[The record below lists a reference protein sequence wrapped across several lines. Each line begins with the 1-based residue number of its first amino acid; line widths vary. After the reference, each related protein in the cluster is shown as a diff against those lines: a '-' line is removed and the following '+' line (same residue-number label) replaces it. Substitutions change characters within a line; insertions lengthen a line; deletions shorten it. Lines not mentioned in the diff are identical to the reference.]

1 MNTRCCMPAWA
12 LLVLLVVALLLGRVA
27 RYLILH
33 AVKLL
38 GRQPALHWLNDLR
51 HNKVFHRLAQMTPS
65 LVIQFGL
72 HLVPDLSKTA
82 TLFIGN
88 VALAFTI
95 LFLVLAISALLNAL
109 LDIYARTEHARTR
122 SIKGYVQLAKMVL
135 FVFGAIIIVATLIDR
150 SPLLLLSGLGAMS
163 AVILLVYKDT
173 LLSFV
178 ASVQLTSNDMLRVG
192 DWIEMPQVGADGDV
206 VDITLHTV
214 KVQNFDKT
222 IVSIPTWRL
231 MSESF
236 KNWRGMQASGGRRI
250 KRSLFIDASGVRFL
264 RDDEEVRMTQVHL
277 LTDYISRKQAE
288 LKAWN
293 EAQGQ
298 SAQLSA
304 NRRRMTNLGTF
315 RAYALA
321 YLKSHPDIQPNMTCM
336 VRQMQTT
343 AQGVPLEIYLLHPH
357 HGMVGL
363 RADSRGYLRLPA
375 GGAAGIRLE
384 PVSTAERH
392 GPAQRAV
399 RNDAEH
405 HDRPSA
411 GALTRQTAR
420 GSRAPRRSNHHTP
433 LRPIRPCVTGQA
445 NSVNNRGTCLV
456 AARGKIKPPP
466 QLRKLY
472 LYV

>member
-1 MNTRCCMPAWA
+1 MDLKQLWLNTQELWTALEQHPRVYSGLA
-12 LLVLLVVALLLGRVA
+12 LLMLLAVALVVGRVA

-38 GRQPALHWLNDLR
+38 GRQPAMHWLNDLLN
-51 HNKVFHRLAQMTPS
+51 NKVFHRLAQMTPS
-65 LVIQFGL
+65 LVVQFGL
-72 HLVPDLSKTA
+72 NLIPELHKVTRNFLD
-82 TLFIGN
+82 N

-250 KRSLFIDASGVRFL
+250 KRSLFIDASGVRFIT
-264 RDDEEVRMTQVHL
+264 DDEEQRLTHIHL
-277 LTDYISRKQAE
+277 LTDYMTRKQAE

-293 EAQGQ
+293 EAQGNV
-298 SAQLSA
+298 AAMSA
-304 NRRRMTNLGTF
+304 NRRRMTNIGTF

-321 YLKSHPDIQPNMTCM
+321 YLKSHAQIQPNMTCM

-343 AQGVPLEIYLLHPH
+343 AQGVPLEIYCFTSTTAWADYERIQGDIFDYLLAVLPEF
-357 HGMVGL
+357 GLSLYQQPSGNDL
-363 RADSRGYLRLPA
+363 RAGILPA
-375 GGAAGIRLE
+375 VLGASHIPPLE
-384 PVSTAERH
+384 Q
-392 GPAQRAV
+392 QR
-399 RNDAEH
+399 
-405 HDRPSA
+405 
-411 GALTRQTAR
+411 G
-420 GSRAPRRSNHHTP
+420 
-433 LRPIRPCVTGQA
+433 
-445 NSVNNRGTCLV
+445 
-456 AARGKIKPPP
+456 
-466 QLRKLY
+466 
-472 LYV
+472 

>member
-1 MNTRCCMPAWA
+1 MDIKQLWVNIQDLWGALDQHPLLHSSLALML
-12 LLVLLVVALLLGRVA
+12 LLVIALVLGRVA

-33 AVKLL
+33 AAKLL
-38 GRQPALHWLNDLR
+38 GRQPALHWVNDLR
-51 HNKVFHRLAQMTPS
+51 QNKVFHRLAQMTPS
-65 LVIQFGL
+65 LIIQFGL
-72 HLVPDLSKTA
+72 HLVPELSKTS
-82 TLFIGN
+82 LIFLGN

-95 LFLVLAISALLNAL
+95 LFMVLSLSALLSAL
-109 LDIYARTEHARTR
+109 LDVYARTEHARTR
-122 SIKGYVQLAKMVL
+122 SIKGYVQLTKMVL
-135 FVFGAIIIVATLIDR
+135 YVFGAIIIVATLIDR

-277 LTDYISRKQAE
+277 LTDYIGRKQAE

-293 EAQGQ
+293 EAQGH

-343 AQGVPLEIYLLHPH
+343 AEGVPLEIYCFTRTTVWADYERIQGDIFDYLLAVLPEF
-357 HGMVGL
+357 GL
-363 RADSRGYLRLPA
+363 NLYQQPSGTDLRT
-375 GGAAGIRLE
+375 GILALA
-384 PVSTAERH
+384 STARTLE
-392 GPAQRAV
+392 
-399 RNDAEH
+399 
-405 HDRPSA
+405 
-411 GALTRQTAR
+411 
-420 GSRAPRRSNHHTP
+420 TP
-433 LRPIRPCVTGQA
+433 E
-445 NSVNNRGTCLV
+445 
-456 AARGKIKPPP
+456 
-466 QLRKLY
+466 
-472 LYV
+472 

>member
-1 MNTRCCMPAWA
+1 MDMKQLWLNAQDLWGMLDQHPLLFSGLA
-12 LLVLLVVALLLGRVA
+12 LSALLVVALVLGRVA

-33 AVKLL
+33 AARLL
-38 GRQPALHWLNDLR
+38 GRQPALHWVNDLR
-51 HNKVFHRLAQMTPS
+51 ENKVFHRLAQMTPS
-65 LVIQFGL
+65 LIVQFGL
-72 HLVPDLSKTA
+72 NLVPDLSKNSHVF
-82 TLFIGN
+82 LGN

-95 LFLVLAISALLNAL
+95 LFLVLSLSALLNAL

-135 FVFGAIIIVATLIDR
+135 YVFGAIIIVATLINR

-236 KNWRGMQASGGRRI
+236 KNWRGMQQAGGRRI
-250 KRSLFIDASGVRFL
+250 KRSLYIDAIGVRFL
-264 RDDEEVRMTQVHL
+264 RDEEEQRLTQVHL
-277 LTDYISRKQAE
+277 LTDYIGRKQAE
-288 LKAWN
+288 LKSWN
-293 EAQGQ
+293 EAQGNV
-298 SAQLSA
+298 AELSA

-321 YLKSHPDIQPNMTCM
+321 YLKSHPEIQPNMTCM

-343 AQGVPLEIYLLHPH
+343 AQGVPLEIYCFTRTTAWADYERIQGDIFDYLLAVMPEF
-357 HGMVGL
+357 GLGLYQQPSGSDL
-363 RADSRGYLRLPA
+363 RAGLLPA
-375 GGAAGIRLE
+375 GAVRE
-384 PVSTAERH
+384 
-392 GPAQRAV
+392 QRALSTES
-399 RNDAEH
+399 AE
-405 HDRPSA
+405 P
-411 GALTRQTAR
+411 
-420 GSRAPRRSNHHTP
+420 
-433 LRPIRPCVTGQA
+433 
-445 NSVNNRGTCLV
+445 
-456 AARGKIKPPP
+456 
-466 QLRKLY
+466 
-472 LYV
+472 

>member
-1 MNTRCCMPAWA
+1 MDTHSLSQRIQELWELLEHQPMLRTSLSLLI
-12 LLVLLVVALLLGRVA
+12 LLVAAFALGRLVRFIVLSA
-27 RYLILH
+27 MK
-33 AVKLL
+33 AL
-38 GRQPALHWLNDLR
+38 GRQPALFWLNDFL
-51 HNKVFHRLAQMTPS
+51 HNKVFHRLAQVTPS

-72 HLVPDLSKTA
+72 NLVPDLNPIASHV
-82 TLFIGN
+82 LGN

-95 LFLVLAISALLNAL
+95 LFMMFTVGALLNAM

-122 SIKGYVQLAKMVL
+122 SIKGYVQLTKMIL
-135 FVFGAIIIVATLIDR
+135 YVFAAIIIVATLIDR

-250 KRSLFIDASGVRFL
+250 KRALFIDASGVRFIAEA
-264 RDDEEVRMTQVHL
+264 EEQKLTQVRL
-277 LTDYISRKQAE
+277 LTDYLGRKKAE

-293 EAQGQ
+293 EAQGNV
-298 SAQLSA
+298 AELSA
-304 NRRRMTNLGTF
+304 NRRRITNIGTF

-321 YLKSHPDIQPNMTCM
+321 YLKSHPDIHPDMTCM
-336 VRQMQTT
+336 VRQMEAT
-343 AQGVPLEIYLLHPH
+343 AQGVPLEIYCFTRTTTWADYERIQGDVFDYLLAVLPEF
-357 HGMVGL
+357 GLSLYQQPSGTDMRVGL
-363 RADSRGYLRLPA
+363 ARTSKDS
-375 GGAAGIRLE
+375 
-384 PVSTAERH
+384 
-392 GPAQRAV
+392 
-399 RNDAEH
+399 
-405 HDRPSA
+405 
-411 GALTRQTAR
+411 
-420 GSRAPRRSNHHTP
+420 
-433 LRPIRPCVTGQA
+433 
-445 NSVNNRGTCLV
+445 V
-456 AARGKIKPPP
+456 A
-466 QLRKLY
+466 
-472 LYV
+472 

>member
-1 MNTRCCMPAWA
+1 MDFKQLWLDTQDLWGA
-12 LLVLLVVALLLGRVA
+12 LDQHPLLHAGLGLTLLLVVALVLGRVA
-27 RYLILH
+27 RYVVLH
-33 AVKLL
+33 GVRLL

-51 HNKVFHRLAQMTPS
+51 QNKVFHRLAQMTPS

-72 HLVPDLSKTA
+72 HLVPELSKA
-82 TLFIGN
+82 SLLFLGN
-88 VALAFTI
+88 LAMAFTI
-95 LFLVLAISALLNAL
+95 LFQLLALSALLNAL

-135 FVFGAIIIVATLIDR
+135 YVFGAIIIVATLINR

-236 KNWRGMQASGGRRI
+236 RNWRGMQQSGGRRI

-264 RDDEEVRMTQVHL
+264 HDDEEARLSGVRL
-277 LTDYISRKQAE
+277 LTDYIGRKQAE
-288 LKAWN
+288 LKSWN
-293 EAQGQ
+293 EAQGNV
-298 SAQLSA
+298 AALSA

-321 YLKSHPDIQPNMTCM
+321 YLKSHPEIQPNMTCM

-343 AQGVPLEIYLLHPH
+343 AQGIPLEIYCFTRTTVWADYERIQGDIFDYLLAVMPEF
-357 HGMVGL
+357 GLSLYQQPSGNDL
-363 RADSRGYLRLPA
+363 RAGLLPA
-375 GGAAGIRLE
+375 VLGASHI
-384 PVSTAERH
+384 
-392 GPAQRAV
+392 GPSEKQ
-399 RNDAEH
+399 
-405 HDRPSA
+405 
-411 GALTRQTAR
+411 AL
-420 GSRAPRRSNHHTP
+420 
-433 LRPIRPCVTGQA
+433 
-445 NSVNNRGTCLV
+445 
-456 AARGKIKPPP
+456 
-466 QLRKLY
+466 
-472 LYV
+472 

>member
-1 MNTRCCMPAWA
+1 MDIKQLWVNLQDLWGA
-12 LLVLLVVALLLGRVA
+12 LDQHPLLHSSLGLLLLLTIALVFGRVA

-33 AVKLL
+33 GAKLL
-38 GRQPALHWLNDLR
+38 GRQPALHWVNDLR
-51 HNKVFHRLAQMTPS
+51 QNKVFHRLAQTTPS
-65 LVIQFGL
+65 LIIQSGL
-72 HLVPDLSKTA
+72 HLVPELGKTS
-82 TLFIGN
+82 LVLLGN
-88 VALAFTI
+88 VATAFTI
-95 LFLVLAISALLNAL
+95 LFMVLALSALLSAL
-109 LDIYARTEHARTR
+109 LDVYARTEHARTR
-122 SIKGYVQLAKMVL
+122 SIKGYVQLTKMVL
-135 FVFGAIIIVATLIDR
+135 YVFGAIIIVATLIDR

-236 KNWRGMQASGGRRI
+236 KNWRGMQQSGGRRI

-264 RDDEEVRMTQVHL
+264 HDEEEQRLTQVRL

-293 EAQGQ
+293 EAQGNV
-298 SAQLSA
+298 AVMSA

-321 YLKSHPDIQPNMTCM
+321 YLKSHPEIQPNMTCM
-336 VRQMQTT
+336 VRQLQTT
-343 AQGVPLEIYLLHPH
+343 AQGIPLEIYCFTGTTVWADYERIQGDIFDYLLAVMPEFGLNLYQQPS
-357 HGMVGL
+357 GMDL
-363 RADSRGYLRLPA
+363 RSGMLPA
-375 GGAAGIRLE
+375 VLGASHIAE
-384 PVSTAERH
+384 PQKKV
-392 GPAQRAV
+392 
-399 RNDAEH
+399 
-405 HDRPSA
+405 
-411 GALTRQTAR
+411 
-420 GSRAPRRSNHHTP
+420 
-433 LRPIRPCVTGQA
+433 I
-445 NSVNNRGTCLV
+445 
-456 AARGKIKPPP
+456 
-466 QLRKLY
+466 
-472 LYV
+472 

>member
-1 MNTRCCMPAWA
+1 MDFKQLWLDTQDLWGA
-12 LLVLLVVALLLGRVA
+12 LDQHPLLHAGLGLTLLLVVALVLGRVA
-27 RYLILH
+27 RYVVLH
-33 AVKLL
+33 GVRLL

-51 HNKVFHRLAQMTPS
+51 QNKVFHRLAQMTPS

-72 HLVPDLSKTA
+72 HLVPELSKA
-82 TLFIGN
+82 SLLFLGN
-88 VALAFTI
+88 LAMAFTI
-95 LFLVLAISALLNAL
+95 LFQLLALSALLNAL

-135 FVFGAIIIVATLIDR
+135 YVFGAIIIVATLIDR

-236 KNWRGMQASGGRRI
+236 RNWRGMQQSGGRRI

-264 RDDEEVRMTQVHL
+264 HDDEEARLSGVRL
-277 LTDYISRKQAE
+277 LTDYIGRKQAE
-288 LKAWN
+288 LKSWN
-293 EAQGQ
+293 EAQGNV
-298 SAQLSA
+298 AALSA

-321 YLKSHPDIQPNMTCM
+321 YLKSHPEIQPNMTCM

-343 AQGVPLEIYLLHPH
+343 AQGIPLEIYCFTRTTVWADYERIQGDIFDYLLAVMPEF
-357 HGMVGL
+357 GLSLYQQPSGNDL
-363 RADSRGYLRLPA
+363 RAGLLPA
-375 GGAAGIRLE
+375 VLGASHI
-384 PVSTAERH
+384 
-392 GPAQRAV
+392 GPSEKQ
-399 RNDAEH
+399 
-405 HDRPSA
+405 
-411 GALTRQTAR
+411 AL
-420 GSRAPRRSNHHTP
+420 
-433 LRPIRPCVTGQA
+433 
-445 NSVNNRGTCLV
+445 
-456 AARGKIKPPP
+456 
-466 QLRKLY
+466 
-472 LYV
+472 

>member
-1 MNTRCCMPAWA
+1 MDIQQLWQNTLDLWGTLDQHPVLHAGIG
-12 LLVLLVVALLLGRVA
+12 LGVLLAIALVLGRVA
-27 RYLILH
+27 RFLVLH
-33 AVKLL
+33 AARLL
-38 GRQPALHWLNDLR
+38 GRQPALHWVNDLR
-51 HNKVFHRLAQMTPS
+51 ENKVFQRLAQTTPS
-65 LVIQFGL
+65 LVVQFGL
-72 HLVPDLSKTA
+72 KLVPELSA
-82 TLFIGN
+82 TSQHFLGN

-95 LFLVLAISALLNAL
+95 LFLTLALSALLDAL

-135 FVFGAIIIVATLIDR
+135 FVFGAIVIVATLIDR

-236 KNWRGMQASGGRRI
+236 KNWRGMQQSGGRRI
-250 KRSLFIDASGVRFL
+250 KRSLFIDAGGVRFL
-264 RDDEEVRMTQVHL
+264 TSAEEQRLSEVRL
-277 LTDYISRKQAE
+277 LTDYIARKRNE
-288 LKAWN
+288 LHSWN
-293 EAQGQ
+293 EAQGPV
-298 SAQLSA
+298 AELSA
-304 NRRRMTNLGTF
+304 NRRRLTNVGTF

-343 AQGVPLEIYLLHPH
+343 AQGVPLEIYCFTRTTAWAEYERIQGDIFDYLLAVLPEF
-357 HGMVGL
+357 GLSLYQQPSGNDL
-363 RADSRGYLRLPA
+363 RAGLLP
-375 GGAAGIRLE
+375 
-384 PVSTAERH
+384 STL
-392 GPAQRAV
+392 PSQQRALS
-399 RNDAEH
+399 AETTE
-405 HDRPSA
+405 P
-411 GALTRQTAR
+411 
-420 GSRAPRRSNHHTP
+420 
-433 LRPIRPCVTGQA
+433 
-445 NSVNNRGTCLV
+445 
-456 AARGKIKPPP
+456 
-466 QLRKLY
+466 
-472 LYV
+472 

>member
-1 MNTRCCMPAWA
+1 MLNDLIPRSFPSEDSSSSMDIKQLWLRAQDFFSALDQHPLLQAGLGLA
-12 LLVLLVVALLLGRVA
+12 LLLIVALVLGRVA
-27 RYLILH
+27 RYVILH
-33 AVKLL
+33 TARLL
-38 GRQPALHWLNDLR
+38 GRQPALHWVNDLLQ
-51 HNKVFHRLAQMTPS
+51 NKVFHRLAQTTPS

-72 HLVPDLSKTA
+72 DLVPELSKNG
-82 TLFIGN
+82 LIFFGN
-88 VALAFTI
+88 VALAFTF
-95 LFLVLAISALLNAL
+95 LFQGLAMSALLNAL

-135 FVFGAIIIVATLIDR
+135 FVFGAIVIVATLIDR

-236 KNWRGMQASGGRRI
+236 KNWRGMQQAGGRRI
-250 KRSLFIDASGVRFL
+250 KRSLFIDASGVRFV
-264 RDDEEVRMTQVHL
+264 RDDEEQRLTRVRL
-277 LTDYISRKQAE
+277 LTDYIGRKQAE

-293 EAQGQ
+293 EAQGNV
-298 SAQLSA
+298 AAMSA
-304 NRRRMTNLGTF
+304 NRRRMTNIGTF

-321 YLKSHPDIQPNMTCM
+321 YLKSHPEIQPNMTCM

-343 AQGVPLEIYLLHPH
+343 AQGIPLEIYCFTRTTAWTDYERIQGDIFDYLLAVLPEF
-357 HGMVGL
+357 GLSLYQQPSGGDLRVGL
-363 RADSRGYLRLPA
+363 LPA
-375 GGAAGIRLE
+375 VLGASHIPE
-384 PVSTAERH
+384 PEKHVM
-392 GPAQRAV
+392 
-399 RNDAEH
+399 
-405 HDRPSA
+405 
-411 GALTRQTAR
+411 
-420 GSRAPRRSNHHTP
+420 
-433 LRPIRPCVTGQA
+433 
-445 NSVNNRGTCLV
+445 
-456 AARGKIKPPP
+456 
-466 QLRKLY
+466 
-472 LYV
+472 

>member
-1 MNTRCCMPAWA
+1 MDFKQLWLNTQDLWGA
-12 LLVLLVVALLLGRVA
+12 LDQHPLLHAGIGLALLLVVALLVGRVA
-27 RYLILH
+27 RYLVLH

-38 GRQPALHWLNDLR
+38 GRQPTLHWLNDLR

-72 HLVPDLSKTA
+72 HLVPELSKTSL
-82 TLFIGN
+82 LFLGN
-88 VALAFTI
+88 LAMAFTI
-95 LFLVLAISALLNAL
+95 LFQLLALSALLNAL

-135 FVFGAIIIVATLIDR
+135 YVFGAIIIVATLIDR

-236 KNWRGMQASGGRRI
+236 KNWRGMQQSGGRRI
-250 KRSLFIDASGVRFL
+250 KRSLYIDASGVRFL
-264 RDDEEVRMTQVHL
+264 HDDEEVRLSKVRL
-277 LTDYISRKQAE
+277 LTDYIGRKQSE
-288 LKAWN
+288 LKSWN
-293 EAQGQ
+293 EAQGNV
-298 SAQLSA
+298 AALSA
-304 NRRRMTNLGTF
+304 NRRRMTNIGTF

-321 YLKSHPDIQPNMTCM
+321 YLKSHPEIQPNMTCM

-343 AQGVPLEIYLLHPH
+343 AQGIPLEIYCFTRTTAWVDYERIQGDIFDYLLAVMPEF
-357 HGMVGL
+357 GLNLYQQPSGTDL
-363 RADSRGYLRLPA
+363 RAGLLPA
-375 GGAAGIRLE
+375 VLGASHVPTVE
-384 PVSTAERH
+384 K
-392 GPAQRAV
+392 Q
-399 RNDAEH
+399 
-405 HDRPSA
+405 
-411 GALTRQTAR
+411 AL
-420 GSRAPRRSNHHTP
+420 
-433 LRPIRPCVTGQA
+433 
-445 NSVNNRGTCLV
+445 
-456 AARGKIKPPP
+456 
-466 QLRKLY
+466 
-472 LYV
+472 

>member
-1 MNTRCCMPAWA
+1 MDIKQLWVNLQDLWGALDQHPILHSSLALML
-12 LLVLLVVALLLGRVA
+12 LLVIALVLGRVA

-33 AVKLL
+33 AAKLL
-38 GRQPALHWLNDLR
+38 GRQPALNWVNDLR
-51 HNKVFHRLAQMTPS
+51 QNKVFHRLAQMTPS
-65 LVIQFGL
+65 LIIQFGL
-72 HLVPDLSKTA
+72 HLVPELSKTSMIF
-82 TLFIGN
+82 LGN

-95 LFLVLAISALLNAL
+95 LFMVLSLSALLSAM
-109 LDIYARTEHARTR
+109 LDVYARTEHARTR
-122 SIKGYVQLAKMVL
+122 SIKGYVQLTKMVL
-135 FVFGAIIIVATLIDR
+135 YVFGAIIIVATLIDR

-236 KNWRGMQASGGRRI
+236 KNWRGMQQSGGRRI

-264 RDDEEVRMTQVHL
+264 HDEEEQRLTQVRL
-277 LTDYISRKQAE
+277 LTDYIGRKQAE

-293 EAQGQ
+293 EAQGNV
-298 SAQLSA
+298 AAMSA

-321 YLKSHPDIQPNMTCM
+321 YLKSHPEIQPNMTCM

-343 AQGVPLEIYLLHPH
+343 AQGIPLEIYCFTRTTAWADYERIQGDIFDYLLAVMPEF
-357 HGMVGL
+357 GL
-363 RADSRGYLRLPA
+363 NLYQQPSGTDLRSGLLPA
-375 GGAAGIRLE
+375 VLGASQLPE
-384 PVSTAERH
+384 PQKQV
-392 GPAQRAV
+392 V
-399 RNDAEH
+399 
-405 HDRPSA
+405 
-411 GALTRQTAR
+411 
-420 GSRAPRRSNHHTP
+420 
-433 LRPIRPCVTGQA
+433 
-445 NSVNNRGTCLV
+445 
-456 AARGKIKPPP
+456 
-466 QLRKLY
+466 
-472 LYV
+472 

>member
-1 MNTRCCMPAWA
+1 MDIKQLWLRTQDFFSALDQHPLLQTGLGLA
-12 LLVLLVVALLLGRVA
+12 LLLIVALVLGRVA
-27 RYLILH
+27 RYVILH
-33 AVKLL
+33 TARLL
-38 GRQPALHWLNDLR
+38 GRQPALHWVNDLLQ
-51 HNKVFHRLAQMTPS
+51 NKVFHRLAQTTPS

-72 HLVPDLSKTA
+72 HLVPELSRNG
-82 TLFIGN
+82 LIFFGN
-88 VALAFTI
+88 VALAFTF
-95 LFLVLAISALLNAL
+95 LFQVLAMSALLNAL

-135 FVFGAIIIVATLIDR
+135 YVFGAIVIVATLIDR

-236 KNWRGMQASGGRRI
+236 RNWRGMQQSGGRRI
-250 KRSLFIDASGVRFL
+250 KRSLFIDAGAVRFL
-264 RDDEEVRMTQVHL
+264 HDDEEQRLSRVRL
-277 LTDYISRKQAE
+277 LTDYIGRKQAE

-293 EAQGQ
+293 EAQGNV
-298 SAQLSA
+298 AAMSA

-321 YLKSHPDIQPNMTCM
+321 YLKSHPQVQPDMTCM

-343 AQGVPLEIYLLHPH
+343 AQGVPLEIYCFTSTTVWADYERIQGDIFDYLLAVLPEF
-357 HGMVGL
+357 GLSLYQQPSGNDL
-363 RADSRGYLRLPA
+363 RAGMLPA
-375 GGAAGIRLE
+375 LLGASHIPE
-384 PVSTAERH
+384 P
-392 GPAQRAV
+392 Q
-399 RNDAEH
+399 EH
-405 HDRPSA
+405 
-411 GALTRQTAR
+411 AL
-420 GSRAPRRSNHHTP
+420 
-433 LRPIRPCVTGQA
+433 
-445 NSVNNRGTCLV
+445 
-456 AARGKIKPPP
+456 
-466 QLRKLY
+466 
-472 LYV
+472 

>member
-1 MNTRCCMPAWA
+1 MDIKQLWLRAQDFFSALDQHPLLQTGLGLA
-12 LLVLLVVALLLGRVA
+12 LLLIVALVLGRVA
-27 RYLILH
+27 RYVILH
-33 AVKLL
+33 TARLL
-38 GRQPALHWLNDLR
+38 GRQPALHWVNDLLQ
-51 HNKVFHRLAQMTPS
+51 NKVFHRLAQTTPS

-72 HLVPDLSKTA
+72 HLVPELSKNG
-82 TLFIGN
+82 LIFFGN
-88 VALAFTI
+88 VALAFTF
-95 LFLVLAISALLNAL
+95 LFQVLAMSALLNAL

-135 FVFGAIIIVATLIDR
+135 FVFGAIVIVATLIDR

-236 KNWRGMQASGGRRI
+236 RNWRGMQQSGGRRI
-250 KRSLFIDASGVRFL
+250 KRSLFIDAGAVRFL
-264 RDDEEVRMTQVHL
+264 HDDEEQRLSRVRL
-277 LTDYISRKQAE
+277 LTDYIGRKQAE

-293 EAQGQ
+293 EAQGNV
-298 SAQLSA
+298 AAMSA

-321 YLKSHPDIQPNMTCM
+321 YLKSHPQVQPDMTCM

-343 AQGVPLEIYLLHPH
+343 AQGVPLEIYCFTRTTVWADYERIQGDIFDYLLAVLPEF
-357 HGMVGL
+357 GLSLYQQPSGNDL
-363 RADSRGYLRLPA
+363 RAGMLPA
-375 GGAAGIRLE
+375 LLGASHIPE
-384 PVSTAERH
+384 S
-392 GPAQRAV
+392 Q
-399 RNDAEH
+399 EH
-405 HDRPSA
+405 
-411 GALTRQTAR
+411 AL
-420 GSRAPRRSNHHTP
+420 
-433 LRPIRPCVTGQA
+433 
-445 NSVNNRGTCLV
+445 
-456 AARGKIKPPP
+456 
-466 QLRKLY
+466 
-472 LYV
+472 